1 MMCYPKFAGTT
12 AWKVCLCAVAI
23 LFVSGCAATTA
34 TVELASAG
42 EDEAAKSFISP
53 QGEANIYVT
62 RKSEFKG
69 SSVLFQVVVD
79 GRVEGAIAP
88 GTYHVAPVEPGPH
101 SVSVMTMENQSIQ
114 QFFDA
119 VAGENYFFEVKL
131 KTGWLLP
138 KVEVVQLTESDG
150 RAAIA
155 ENSLAQDTQPENWP
169 SPKTRA
175 ELRAENSC
183 DFYVMNN
190 VLLSKGDECAIGALK
205 NRCEKLDSCFV
216 DCFTGGAGVNIGGGC
231 GHICNYGW
239 MVDWKPPEEARQC
252 YEEGDESYLPS

>member
-1 MMCYPKFAGTT
+1 MCYPKFAGTA
-12 AWKVCLCAVAI
+12 AWKVCLCAVAM
-23 LFVSGCAATTA
+23 LFVSGCEATRA

-42 EDEAAKSFISP
+42 EDEAAKSFIPP
-53 QGEANIYVT
+53 QGKANIYVT
-62 RKSEFKG
+62 RNSEFKG

-114 QFFDA
+114 QFDA
-119 VAGENYFFEVKL
+119 VAGENYFFEVQP

-155 ENSLAQDTQPENWP
+155 ENSLAQ
-169 SPKTRA
+169 RGY
-175 ELRAENSC
+175 
-183 DFYVMNN
+183 YVCFSR
-190 VLLSKGDECAIGALK
+190 LSADP
-205 NRCEKLDSCFV
+205 NR
-216 DCFTGGAGVNIGGGC
+216 
-231 GHICNYGW
+231 
-239 MVDWKPPEEARQC
+239 
-252 YEEGDESYLPS
+252 